1 MRPRPLWLA
10 ATTDR
15 SVAASYASSGIGIVM
30 EMQMGMLDRGAD
42 LAWLSQYPNEREI
55 LFPPLTGCEVQSVR
69 VEGAVRVVSV
79 RLSVNLTTRTVE
91 QARAARCRVRDP
103 SVRDPSVRDR
113 ARRSKHPFGTPALSL
128 PIAALA
134 TACSILFPCRCRW

>member
-42 LAWLSQYPNEREI
+42 LAWLSQYPNEMEI

-91 QARAARCRVRDP
+91 QARAARCRVRD
-103 SVRDPSVRDR
+103 R